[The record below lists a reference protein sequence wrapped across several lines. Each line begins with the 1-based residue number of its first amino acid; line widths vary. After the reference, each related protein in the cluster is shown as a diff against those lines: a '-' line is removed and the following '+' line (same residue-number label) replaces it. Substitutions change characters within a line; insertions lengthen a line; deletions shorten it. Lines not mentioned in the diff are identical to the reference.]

1 MYQLILNDGTVFDC
15 RFCAARNGL
24 LTANIVTDKTFL
36 EIAEIF
42 SHITN
47 TERIAF
53 RYGEMTDTHYDFT
66 GLVLVNKTSENEYL
80 ISLKKEAN

>member
-1 MYQLILNDGTVFDC
+1 MYRLILNDGTEFDC

-24 LTANIVTDKTFL
+24 LTASIVTDKTFL

-47 TERIAF
+47 TEKIEF
-53 RYGEMTDTHYDFT
+53 RYGEMHDTHDDFT
-66 GLVLVNKTSENEYL
+66 DLVLINKALDKEYMV
-80 ISLKKEAN
+80 SLRKAE

>member
-1 MYQLILNDGTVFDC
+1 MYRLILNDGTEFDC
-15 RFCAARNGL
+15 RFCAARNGV
-24 LTANIVTDKTFL
+24 LTASIVTDKTFL

-47 TERIAF
+47 TEKIEF